1 MTSGRPRRLLVTLA
15 LVAVLVWTLRHWLG
29 TATTAGGSLPWGTL
43 LDAAAAVTASVQ
55 CARAATRAGNRRA
68 RIAWTCQS
76 LACALWLLAP
86 LSWLTGAG
94 AGSAPADAGRA
105 GFLALAAAGF
115 WLTFRGEDR
124 RARIR
129 MLLDGGVGAAATVVV
144 AWAVLFAPLWDRAG
158 AVAVVFPLAALVLI
172 IFYGFLAW
180 TELRPGN
187 RRMPGLFV
195 LGLALIG
202 VADLRLAEL
211 SALAVTPVHGVDSA
225 GWLLGF
231 ACVATAAGTYRGTTR
246 RQSVPS
252 TAAWLAYA
260 PYVPLTVAAATVAAQ
275 SLGSGSVPAPEL
287 AGMALVVLLVLLRQ
301 VLILAENR
309 SLVARLAAREDELVY
324 QALHCPLT
332 GLGNRTLLTTRLQ
345 AALAGSAGG
354 TAPGLALL
362 FCDLDDFKQVNDT
375 LGHQVGDELLVRV
388 ADRLRTAL
396 RPQDTII
403 RLGGDEFAV
412 LLDCEPDQAQP
423 LAERVWQAFQ
433 QPFEV
438 DGHRLAQSASIGLVD
453 VPASAALG
461 TAADVLKAADLAMYE
476 AKRQG
481 KNGVRVFAPA
491 RPVPRPTGPDPV
503 SRTGRGAPR
512 STGSAAR

>member
-1 MTSGRPRRLLVTLA
+1 MTRSRRLLLTLA
-15 LVAVLVWTLRHWLG
+15 VVAVLVWTLRHWLG
-29 TATTAGGSLPWGTL
+29 TAAATAGAALPWGTL
-43 LDAAAAVTASVQ
+43 LDAAAAATASMQ

-68 RIAWTCQS
+68 RTAWICQS

-86 LSWLTGAG
+86 LTWLAG
-94 AGSAPADAGRA
+94 ADPGAAPADAGRA

-124 RARIR
+124 RARLR
-129 MLLDGGVGAAATVVV
+129 MMLDGGVGAAATVVV
-144 AWAVLFAPLWDRAG
+144 AWAVLFAPLWERAG
-158 AVAVVFPLAALVLI
+158 AVAVAFPLAALVLI
-172 IFYGFLAW
+172 IFYAFLAW

-195 LGLALIG
+195 LGLALVG

-211 SALAVTPVHGVDSA
+211 GDATGGYAVDSG

-246 RQSVPS
+246 RQSVRS

-260 PYVPLTVAAATVAAQ
+260 PYVPLTAAAATVAAQ
-275 SLGSGSVPAPEL
+275 SAGPGPVPEPEL

-309 SLVARLAAREDELVY
+309 SLVARLAAREDELLH

-345 AALAGSAGG
+345 AALSTGADG
-354 TAPGLALL
+354 TAPGMALL
-362 FCDLDDFKQVNDT
+362 FCDLDDFKRVNDT
-375 LGHQVGDELLVRV
+375 MGHQAGDELLVQV

-396 RPQDTII
+396 RPQDTVV
-403 RLGGDEFAV
+403 RLGGDEFAM
-412 LLDCEPDQAQP
+412 LLLCEPDQARP
-423 LAERVWQAFQ
+423 LADRVWQTFQ
-433 QPFEV
+433 RPFEV
-438 DGHRLAQSASIGLVD
+438 DGHLLAQSASIGLVD

-461 TAADVLKAADLAMYE
+461 TAADLLKAADLAMYE

-491 RPVPRPTGPDPV
+491 LPAPRPAPPDPV
-503 SRTGRGAPR
+503 TRTGRGAPR